1 MNPLVDSH
9 AHLCLAESR
18 GVDLKGAFME
28 FCQRPGSWLMDI
40 GTEANDLESRLKA
53 IRKAWQALDRGAAY
67 PPFLGVSAGLYPS
80 KENLDD
86 PEAALTRLEAHIE
99 SFYPATF
106 SINGAAGNHALPRL
120 AAIGECGMDFHWMEA
135 AAETQRRLFD
145 GQLRLA
151 ARLGLAVIVHSRK
164 AHDDT
169 LAALKERSPSVKAVI
184 HCYGYGVVQ
193 AREYLDAGAY
203 ISFCGNM
210 SYKNSTEIREAAA
223 FVPVDRLLC
232 ETDAPYLN
240 PEPGR
245 GKPSGPLDVERTF
258 SLLARIRSE
267 EEGYL
272 AERISANALELFG
285 A

>member
-9 AHLCLAESR
+9 AHLSLAEAR
-18 GVDLKGAFME
+18 GVDLKGAFIE
-28 FCQRPGSWLMDI
+28 FSRRPGSFLMDI
-40 GTEANDLESRLKA
+40 GTETDDLGTRLTA
-53 IRKAWQALDRGAAY
+53 IRKAWQSLERGGEY
-67 PPFLGVSAGLYPS
+67 PPFLRVSAGLFPS
-80 KENLDD
+80 KENLAD
-86 PEAALTRLEAHIE
+86 PEAALALLEARIE
-99 SFYPATF
+99 SFYPSA
-106 SINGAAGNHALPRL
+106 SSVNGMNQTLPRL

-145 GQLRLA
+145 AQLGLA
-151 ARLGLAVIVHSRK
+151 GRLGLAVVVHSRK
-164 AHDDT
+164 AHADT
-169 LAALKERSPSVKAVI
+169 LAALKERPSSVRAVI
-184 HCYGYGVVQ
+184 HCYGYGAAE
-193 AREYLDAGAY
+193 AREYLDAGAF
-203 ISFCGNM
+203 ISFCGNL
-210 SYKNSTEIREAAA
+210 SYKNSGEIRDAAA

-258 SLLARIRSE
+258 SLLARVRSE
-267 EEGYL
+267 GEGYL